1 MAEAAAVPKKKGLS
15 SGMQILIAMVAAILA
30 GIFFGGAMKQIE
42 FVGSIFFRLIQMGI
56 FPFVMCTIITSVGS
70 LTPQQLSGNGLKGIL
85 VFVVTSGIA
94 AAVGIFVSLVMQ
106 PGAGL
111 ENSKLVQEAVFE
123 AEASTVTLQDTLLS
137 FFGNNIVNSMSSG
150 SMIQCIVFSVALG
163 LVISSWR
170 NSHDG
175 NCIVYDFC
183 SQLAE
188 LLIRIIRA
196 VMTFAPVGIFCY
208 VSSMI
213 GNLGPE
219 ILIPLAKFL
228 LTMAVGMIVMF
239 IGYFIVIGFRLK
251 LSPFKLAAKMLNMT
265 VIAFGTI
272 SSAVTLPIAMEDTK
286 KRIGCDPDIADLLLP
301 LGMPLNSNGV
311 AVHLAVTALTIAQ
324 MYGISFGVGQLI
336 NVWLI
341 SFMLSFCNAVSPGAS
356 LLSMTMLI
364 PALNLPMAS
373 IGIFGGLEYPT
384 GAIRTTLN
392 VDGDVF
398 AALLVAGPD
407 GIDHEVF
414 DAD

>member
-1 MAEAAAVPKKKGLS
+1 MAEATPAPKKKGLS

-30 GIFFGGAMKQIE
+30 GVFFGEAMTQIE

-56 FPFVMCTIITSVGS
+56 FPFVMCQIVASVGG
-70 LTPQQLSGNGLKGIL
+70 LTPRELSGNGLKGFLI
-85 VFVVTSGIA
+85 FAVTSGIG
-94 AAVGIFVSLVMQ
+94 AAVGLVVATIMR

-111 ENSKLVQEAVFE
+111 ENSTLVQEAAFE
-123 AEASTVTLQDTLLS
+123 AEASTITIQDTLLS

-150 SMIQCIVFSVALG
+150 SMIQCLVFAIALG

-170 NSHDG
+170 SSHG
-175 NCIVYDFC
+175 GECLVYDFC
-183 SQLAE
+183 VQLAD
-188 LLIRIIRA
+188 LLINIIRK
-196 VMTFAPVGIFCY
+196 VMVFAPVGIFCY

-213 GNLGPE
+213 GNLGAE

-228 LTMAVGMIVMF
+228 IAMAIGMIIMF
-239 IGYFIVIGFRLK
+239 IAYFIVVGIWCK
-251 LSPFKLAAKMLNMT
+251 LNPFKLAAKMLNMT
-265 VIAFGTI
+265 VVAFGTI
-272 SSAVTLPIAMEDTK
+272 SSAVTLPVAMEDTK
-286 KRIGCDPDIADLLLP
+286 NRIGCDPDVADLILP

-324 MYGISFGVGQLI
+324 MYGITFGGGELLT
-336 NVWLI
+336 VWII
-341 SFMLSFCNAVSPGAS
+341 SWVLSFVNAVSPGAS

-398 AALLVAGPD
+398 AALLVAGAD
-407 GIDHEVF
+407 GIDREVF

>member
-1 MAEAAAVPKKKGLS
+1 MAEAAAVSKKKGLG

-30 GIFFGGAMKQIE
+30 GIFFGAAMKQIE
-42 FVGSIFFRLIQMGI
+42 FIDSIFFRLIQMGI

-228 LTMAVGMIVMF
+228 LTMAVGMVIMF
-239 IGYFIVIGFRLK
+239 IGYFIPR
-251 LSPFKLAAKMLNMT
+251 
-265 VIAFGTI
+265 
-272 SSAVTLPIAMEDTK
+272 
-286 KRIGCDPDIADLLLP
+286 CC
-301 LGMPLNSNGV
+301 
-311 AVHLAVTALTIAQ
+311 Q
-324 MYGISFGVGQLI
+324 M
-336 NVWLI
+336 
-341 SFMLSFCNAVSPGAS
+341 
-356 LLSMTMLI
+356 
-364 PALNLPMAS
+364 
-373 IGIFGGLEYPT
+373 
-384 GAIRTTLN
+384 
-392 VDGDVF
+392 
-398 AALLVAGPD
+398 
-407 GIDHEVF
+407 
-414 DAD
+414 